1 MREKIENT
9 LKAILKHVG
18 QCGSC
23 YGTEIGS
30 RDEMRWLVEQ
40 AAREGRPGQAP
51 HCTVPF
57 PEGGGGGA

>member
-30 RDEMRWLVEQ
+30 RDEMRKY
-40 AAREGRPGQAP
+40 
-51 HCTVPF
+51 VPRVGLF
-57 PEGGGGGA
+57 AH

>member
-30 RDEMRWLVEQ
+30 RDEMRWLETSHRACPSVTLN
-40 AAREGRPGQAP
+40 GLTLSSSG
-51 HCTVPF
+51 
-57 PEGGGGGA
+57 